1 MESTELVFDIT
12 GRMTETDE
20 YGASIRAILE
30 GKAAPPPA
38 GARFDG
44 KVEGTVD
51 GPKLKGSFHS
61 VDYINIRAD
70 GRIELHGHARLDLKD
85 GGKVSLFADGLGS
98 LDSNGILQLRETV
111 TLRSNSPAQ
120 AWVNSIQV
128 WATGTANLANGEI
141 RLRGYKA

>member
-1 MESTELVFDIT
+1 MESTELIFDIT
-12 GRMTETDE
+12 GRMLGTDE
-20 YGASIRAILE
+20 YGASIQAILE

-61 VDYINIRAD
+61 VDYLNIRAD

-85 GGKVSLFADGLGS
+85 GGKVSLFADGLGT
-98 LDSNGILQLRETV
+98 LDANGILQLRESV
-111 TLRSNSPAQ
+111 TLKSNSPAH

-128 WATGTANLANGEI
+128 WATGTANLATGEI
-141 RLRGYKA
+141 RLKGYEA